1 MYDKEFETMG
11 NEIWTKNKIEP
22 QYIIHQ
28 MLIILIKRIK
38 DSKDFK
44 GERWGY
50 VFSIGITMQSV
61 LTSQSGNQILQFQKK
76 KNRAIDSVLTW
87 ILSTFKDQ
95 ITTVK
100 T

>member
-1 MYDKEFETMG
+1 MIMSLKLSLKMSLKNEFE
-11 NEIWTKNKIEP
+11 
-22 QYIIHQ
+22 
-28 MLIILIKRIK
+28 
-38 DSKDFK
+38 DFK
-44 GERWGY
+44 GKGWGY
-50 VFSIGITMQSV
+50 VLSTGITLQGFI
-61 LTSQSGNQILQFQKK
+61 TSESGNQILQFQK